1 MVDNKKS
8 NSDSEE
14 KRKDIVLSKIFL
26 SLSGFSLLL
35 ATIFFIFGSIADTGP
50 YVVSFFGLLAL
61 YVRSHKFLSVTAF
74 SLWMLTCVAAP
85 MYYPEAFLHWGPV
98 ALPPF
103 IIPAIMFVMFCM
115 GATLSIDDFK
125 RVLKMPH
132 AVFVGVFLTFGI
144 MPLSGKFVAV
154 LFHAKPEIVAGMV
167 LVGASPSGV
176 ASNVMTFLARGNV
189 ALSVTMT
196 ACATMAAPF
205 LTPVL
210 TKYLAGTYVPVNIVE
225 MMLSIVKIVIIPIG
239 GGLIAHMFLEKMGKV
254 HPLYS
259 RIYGNIM
266 KALPKLSMLAILFA
280 CAVMTANAREQ
291 LIVGTVVL
299 SVIACVIVQ
308 NFLGLTLGY
317 WAAKL
322 TGLGERE
329 CRTVAIEVG
338 LQNSGMAAALA
349 LDVLKSELASIP
361 GVVYSSWHNVTGAL
375 VASYWSHKQDN
386 ENNH

>member
-1 MVDNKKS
+1 MVDNKNS
-8 NSDSEE
+8 NSESKE
-14 KRKDIVLSKIFL
+14 KKWDTILSKIFL
-26 SLSGFSLLL
+26 SISALSLFI
-35 ATIFFIFGSIADTGP
+35 TIVFLIMGRGVDAGP
-50 YVVSFFGLLAL
+50 YVVSVFGFLAL
-61 YVRSHKFLSVTAF
+61 YVRSHRVLSVTAF

-115 GATLSIDDFK
+115 GTTLSIDDFK

-132 AVFVGVFLTFGI
+132 AVFVGVLLTFGI

-176 ASNVMTFLARGNV
+176 ASNVMTFLAKGNV

-225 MMLSIVKIVIIPIG
+225 MMLSIVKIVILPIG
-239 GGLIAHMFLEKMGKV
+239 GGLITHAFLERMGKV
-254 HPLYS
+254 HPIYS
-259 RIYGNIM
+259 RIYDNIM

-299 SVIACVIVQ
+299 SVVACVVFQ